1 MKRGTFISAL
11 WLAFC
16 LYAADAPD
24 TVWAG
29 APDPLSPATMVR
41 FTLIREEPVTIEVFD
56 STGTRV
62 RKIFSGRQKAGQHE
76 VPWFGDNDKGRPV
89 ASGAYLVR
97 CAISGK
103 VFSRQFVVVR

>member
-1 MKRGTFISAL
+1 
-11 WLAFC
+11 
-16 LYAADAPD
+16 
-24 TVWAG
+24 
-29 APDPLSPATMVR
+29 MVR

-89 ASGAYLVR
+89 ASGAYRVR
-97 CAISGK
+97 CTISGK
-103 VFSRQFVVVR
+103 TAVKRIVIIQ